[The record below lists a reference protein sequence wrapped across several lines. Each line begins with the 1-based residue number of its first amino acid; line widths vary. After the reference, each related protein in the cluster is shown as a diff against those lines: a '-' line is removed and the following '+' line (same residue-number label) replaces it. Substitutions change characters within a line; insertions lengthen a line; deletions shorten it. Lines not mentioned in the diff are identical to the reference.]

1 MSEEMRVSCFI
12 EKEKIRPWGL
22 FGGEPGKNSAIMV
35 SQDGGETFRTLTEAF
50 GVACN
55 GKFSDVYLAR
65 GDSIRIVTSG
75 GGGYGHRLSARSTGS
90 RRTSGKVSSRRS
102 RPRLNTP

>member
-12 EKEKIRPWGL
+12 EKEDIRPWGL
-22 FGGEPGKNSAIMV
+22 FGGEPGRNSGIKV
-35 SQDGGETFRTLTEAF
+35 SQDGGETFKTMTEGF

-65 GDSIRIVTSG
+65 GDSIRITTSG
-75 GGGYGHRLSARSTGS
+75 GGG
-90 RRTSGKVSSRRS
+90 
-102 RPRLNTP
+102 